1 MDKQFI
7 AKVNGIEIAAV
18 TDESFNTL
26 VQSNR
31 LPRLSTQREE
41 DNEEN

>member
-26 VQSNR
+26 VPIKPIAATIKPKRRRQ
-31 LPRLSTQREE
+31 
-41 DNEEN
+41 

>member
-1 MDKQFI
+1 MDKQVI
-7 AKVNGIEIAAV
+7 TTVNGIEIAAV
-18 TDESFNTL
+18 TGESFNTL

-41 DNEEN
+41 DNEET